1 MTTVAHPEDDT
12 TTEGPIRKIGPT
24 QRVPHHNPF
33 KE

>member
-12 TTEGPIRKIGPT
+12 TTEGANPKIGPV
-24 QRVPHHNPF
+24 QRVPHRNPL